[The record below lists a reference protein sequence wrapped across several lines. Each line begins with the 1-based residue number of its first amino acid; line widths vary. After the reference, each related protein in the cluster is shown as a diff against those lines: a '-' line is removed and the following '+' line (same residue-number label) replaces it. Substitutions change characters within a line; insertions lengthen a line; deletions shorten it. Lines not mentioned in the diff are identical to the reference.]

1 MTRFNSLLWLAIT
14 FLILAVV
21 FYILGFGVVSGI
33 SLDTVRI
40 PVTLFIVLFVISFL
54 ASLL

>member
-1 MTRFNSLLWLAIT
+1 MTKPNNLLWLAIA

-40 PVTLFIVLFVISFL
+40 PVTLFIVLFVILFL

>member
-1 MTRFNSLLWLAIT
+1 MTRFSRLFWLAIA

-21 FYILGFGVVSGI
+21 FYILGSGAVSGI
-33 SLDTVRI
+33 TLDTVRI
-40 PVTLFIVLFVISFL
+40 PVTLFIVLFVVSFL